1 MAVPYCGVN
10 DPPKKHRRGTV
21 QECLEKGQIRYY
33 GIQKVSK
40 EDVTK
45 TAEKKADPVT
55 RTKLLLLLSKQKGLI
70 SRNKGRYEGAKDKD
84 KKVEYYKIWQ
94 EAEAAR
100 VKISAKLK
108 KLDEQRKKEKE
119 KEKEK
124 EAVKGKKTSKKK
136 KSKTK

>member
-1 MAVPYCGVN
+1 MATPYCGVN
-10 DPPKKHRRGTV
+10 EPPKKHRRGTV

-40 EDVTK
+40 DDVKK

-70 SRNKGRYEGAKDKD
+70 SRNKGRYEGAKDND
-84 KKVEYYKIWQ
+84 KKAEYYKIWQ

-119 KEKEK
+119 KEKEA
-124 EAVKGKKTSKKK
+124 EKGKKSSKKK